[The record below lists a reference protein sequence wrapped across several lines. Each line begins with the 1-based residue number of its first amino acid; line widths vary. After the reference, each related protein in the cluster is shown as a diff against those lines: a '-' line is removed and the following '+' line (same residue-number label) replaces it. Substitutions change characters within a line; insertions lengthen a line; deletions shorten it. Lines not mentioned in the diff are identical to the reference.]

1 MNQTVL
7 DNIAR
12 SKIELEKEGIKI
24 LGIFGSYAK
33 KKENSQSDVD
43 ILIETT
49 ERFIEKNGGFG
60 SMKRIAEIK
69 EGLEKTLNRPVD
81 LADINGLNPISK
93 EHILSELV
101 HV

>member
-1 MNQTVL
+1 MNQAVF

-12 SKIELEKEGIKI
+12 SKIELEKEGLKI

-33 KKENSQSDVD
+33 ETENPQSDVD

-60 SMKRIAEIK
+60 SMKRLAEIK
-69 EGLEKTLNRPVD
+69 QAFEKALNKSVD
-81 LADINGLNPISK
+81 MADINGLNPISK
-93 EHILSELV
+93 AHILSELV
-101 HV
+101 YV